1 MSQVKLD
8 LLNLYCFHFLK
19 SIIYTTVTVY
29 NDILCV
35 PTPLDQYH
43 DNVLHAMMTD
53 RQLLHIEGIDL
64 LGI

>member
-19 SIIYTTVTVY
+19 SIIYTTVC

-35 PTPLDQYH
+35 STPLDQYH